1 MRHTIDCL
9 ESPIR
14 NVQMNKILSCN
25 FYDVAWPQHPMLNWK
40 PTNATKRHRRPAEN
54 GLDFQSRSFVK
65 NKNIVVIFRVRNENR
80 SIGRKSFWLCAS
92 LKFNLME
99 NRNIIAIVH
108 TLSCGQSGVRHH
120 FDVGNVC
127 CAFST
132 QNNTSLLCA
141 NKRTNRDDL
150 VLIESRKW
158 RLEKIN
164 YSHFNSYTHQVP
176 DVDMPKQEDDD
187 DEDWKQ

>member
-1 MRHTIDCL
+1 MRPV
-9 ESPIR
+9 E
-14 NVQMNKILSCN
+14 
-25 FYDVAWPQHPMLNWK
+25 F
-40 PTNATKRHRRPAEN
+40 
-54 GLDFQSRSFVK
+54 GFDFQSRSFVK
-65 NKNIVVIFRVRNENR
+65 NKNFVVIFRVRNENR
-80 SIGRKSFWLCAS
+80 CVGRKSFWLCAS
-92 LKFNLME
+92 LKCNLME

-120 FDVGNVC
+120 FDVENVC

-164 YSHFNSYTHQVP
+164 YNHFNSYTHQVP
-176 DVDMPKQEDDD
+176 DVKKKTMVMKIENSKRKKENNGTTTHNTFLNRRRWPVSLGVPWPQPIA
-187 DEDWKQ
+187 